1 MSRKQRISRLKS
13 RFPSTNKSKKQASKT
28 IVSRGLCHHIA
39 REVLK
44 REPISAARWLRAAI
58 LPALPIKSNW
68 HRELRKLAYSLDA
81 MARGENLSYTIF
93 GHDGNGKLPFVFF
106 SALPQYTCPGAGE
119 CLQWC
124 YSFKGWRYPAAFLR
138 QLQNTLLL
146 TKSAGRRIVAQKTNE
161 LPDDIDCRLYVD
173 GDFATLAQV
182 AFWMSL
188 INSRSDLRVY
198 GYSKSWRQLLEYD
211 KIGGKWPENYCL
223 NLSNGGN
230 AESLRGDVARL
241 PIVRGN
247 FLTVDIDGKLAGKYD
262 SKEYK
267 TAVRESAANAG
278 IQRPFVCPG
287 RCGECTPKGHFCGRK
302 ETSGVDVVIGVH

>member
-1 MSRKQRISRLKS
+1 MATMKRAQQMALAKFAAVGDVAKLRDGLADIVDKGDKTKRGTWAYFAG
-13 RFPSTNKSKKQASKT
+13 RFIDWIDAEMPENTPFA
-28 IVSRGLCHHIA
+28 V
-39 REVLK
+39 
-44 REPISAARWLRAAI
+44 W
-58 LPALPIKSNW
+58 
-68 HRELRKLAYSLDA
+68 SL
-81 MARGENLSYTIF
+81 E
-93 GHDGNGKLPFVFF
+93 GNVKLPFAVF
-106 SALPQYTCPGAGE
+106 STAPIVTCPGAGACAE
-119 CLQWC
+119 WC

-138 QLQNTLLL
+138 QLQNTLSL